1 MGLFWMNKVMSVQVE
16 ERQSMLLMTENELL
30 DRFNS
35 RVKRANQIDVAVA
48 WANECNALDAL
59 KTFAA
64 NGSVVRAIVG
74 IAGNATHPNALRTL
88 QKYARL
94 RIHDSLDGL
103 FHPKLYIFHENGTRY
118 CWIGSANLTRAGFE
132 QNNELVLESEDVRGA
147 AFEWFE
153 TCWNSLGDEE
163 SSGQLLDIYERD
175 WKPPQAWPQTEKN
188 YHRSSSRGQGE
199 FAEYLSDWNS
209 FVVQLAEAELYW
221 SARWNRESPITGE
234 GETWLETIT
243 LGQRVVR
250 REDWSSLS
258 KEDRYLLLGRD
269 PYGQLG
275 SMRGAGLANNIF
287 RVDSSENLEIR
298 RQIRNALQPCIT
310 ASDNRFAEVACD
322 FIEEVSSIDG
332 FAGALATRL
341 LALARPD
348 RAVSVNRGSSAKLA
362 ALTGLPQ
369 TSLAKAPRGK
379 GKSYLDLL
387 HWLEQQKWYS
397 NPQPQGSREKL
408 YASVRAALFDA
419 LVYEWDG

>member
-1 MGLFWMNKVMSVQVE
+1 
-16 ERQSMLLMTENELL
+16 MLLMTENELL
-30 DRFNS
+30 DRFNTRIQS
-35 RVKRANQIDVAVA
+35 ANQIDVAVA

-64 NGSVVRAIVG
+64 SGRVVRAIVG

-88 QKYARL
+88 QKCAKL
-94 RIHDSLDGL
+94 RIHNSIDGL

-132 QNNELVLESEDVRGA
+132 QNSELVFESEDVGGA
-147 AFEWFE
+147 AREWFE
-153 TCWNSLGDEE
+153 TCWGSLADEE
-163 SSGQLLDIYERD
+163 FSGQLLDNYERN
-175 WKPPQAWPQTEKN
+175 WKPPQAWPRIEQAYDQRLDGRRK
-188 YHRSSSRGQGE
+188 GE
-199 FAEYLSDWNS
+199 FAESVSDWAS
-209 FVVQLAEAELYW
+209 FIVQLAEAEVYW
-221 SARWNRESPITGE
+221 GAKWNRESPITGE

-243 LGQRVVR
+243 VGQRVVR
-250 REDWSSLS
+250 REDWSTLS
-258 KEDRYLLLGRD
+258 REDRYVLLGRD

-287 RVDSSENLEIR
+287 RVDSPENVQIR
-298 RQIRNALQPCIT
+298 RQIRKALQPCIT
-310 ASDNRFAEVACD
+310 ATDTRFAEVACD
-322 FIEEVSSIDG
+322 FIEEVSSIEG

-348 RAVSVNRGSSAKLA
+348 RAVSVNRGSSAKFATLS
-362 ALTGLPQ
+362 GLPQ
-369 TSLAKAPRGK
+369 TSLAKAPRNK

-387 HWLEQQKWYS
+387 HWLEQQEWYS
-397 NPQPQGSREKL
+397 NPQPQGPREKL